1 MQQSIFPDD
10 LKTAKVCLI
19 HKNNSLLDKGNY
31 RPVSVLPT
39 ALKLFERAIHLPVN
53 EHFNHIFNPFLA
65 AFRAG
70 FSCQST
76 LIRIVED
83 WKSALD
89 NNKYVG
95 AILMDLSKA
104 FDCLPHDLLLLKLK
118 QYGVSDSALNLLVSY
133 ISDIKQCVK
142 VGQYTSTF
150 QNIFKCVPQGFILG
164 HVLFNVFL
172 NDIFGFGGILFQQ
185 VVGIPIG
192 TNCAPLLTDLLLYSY
207 ESEFLQSL

>member
-10 LKTAKVCLI
+10 LKRAKVCLI

-89 NNKYVG
+89 NDMDVG
-95 AILMDLSKA
+95 AILMDLSKV
-104 FDCLPHDLLLLKLK
+104 FDCLPHDLLLLQLK
-118 QYGVSDSALNLLVSY
+118 QYV
-133 ISDIKQCVK
+133 I
-142 VGQYTSTF
+142 
-150 QNIFKCVPQGFILG
+150 
-164 HVLFNVFL
+164 H
-172 NDIFGFGGILFQQ
+172 
-185 VVGIPIG
+185 
-192 TNCAPLLTDLLLYSY
+192 
-207 ESEFLQSL
+207 